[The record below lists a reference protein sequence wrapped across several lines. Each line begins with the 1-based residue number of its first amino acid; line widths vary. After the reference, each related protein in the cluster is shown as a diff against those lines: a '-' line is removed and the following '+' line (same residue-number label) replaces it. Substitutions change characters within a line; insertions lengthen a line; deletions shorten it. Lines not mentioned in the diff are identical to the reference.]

1 MVVKAIA
8 TFHRELSP
16 MAKKWYIIHTYS
28 GYERKVA
35 ESLMH
40 RIQANALEE
49 KIGQILIP
57 TEDVVEIRGGKKV
70 VSSKLFY
77 PGYILLE
84 MEMDNESWYV
94 VRHTPKVTGFVS
106 TGKEPIPL
114 TDEEVEKIVSRVS
127 TTAEQPK
134 PRFTFEHGESVKII
148 DGPFK
153 DFNGK
158 VDEVNLDR
166 NTVKVMLTI
175 LGRPTPVELEFIQ
188 VEKV

>member
-1 MVVKAIA
+1 
-8 TFHRELSP
+8 

-35 ESLMH
+35 ESLMSL
-40 RIQANALEE
+40 IQAKGLED
-49 KIGQILIP
+49 KIGQVLIP
-57 TEDVVEIRGGKKV
+57 TEDVMEMRGGKKV

-77 PGYILLE
+77 PGYILVE
-84 MEMDNESWYV
+84 MEMTNESWYV

-106 TGKEPIPL
+106 SGKEPIPL
-114 TDEEVEKIVSRVS
+114 TDEEVEQIVHRVS
-127 TTAEQPK
+127 TTAESPK
-134 PRFTFEHGESVKII
+134 PKFSFESGESVKII

-153 DFNGK
+153 DFNGR
-158 VDEVNLDR
+158 VDEVNPER

>member
-1 MVVKAIA
+1 
-8 TFHRELSP
+8 

-35 ESLMH
+35 ESLMSL
-40 RIQANALEE
+40 IQAKGLED
-49 KIGQILIP
+49 KIGQVLIP
-57 TEDVVEIRGGKKV
+57 TEDVMEMRGGKKV

-77 PGYILLE
+77 PGYILVE
-84 MEMDNESWYV
+84 MEMNNESWYV

-106 TGKEPIPL
+106 SGKEPIPL
-114 TDEEVEKIVSRVS
+114 TDEEVEQIVHRVS
-127 TTAEQPK
+127 TTAESPK
-134 PRFTFEHGESVKII
+134 PKFSFEPGESVKII

-153 DFNGK
+153 DFSGR
-158 VDEVNLDR
+158 VDEVNPER
-166 NTVKVMLTI
+166 STVKVMLTI

>member
-1 MVVKAIA
+1 
-8 TFHRELSP
+8 

-35 ESLMH
+35 ESLMN
-40 RIQANALEE
+40 RIQAKGLED
-49 KIGQILIP
+49 KIGQVLIP
-57 TEDVVEIRGGKKV
+57 TEDVMEMRGGKKV

-77 PGYILLE
+77 PGYILV
-84 MEMDNESWYV
+84 EMDMNNESWYV

-106 TGKEPIPL
+106 SGKEPIPL
-114 TDEEVEKIVSRVS
+114 TDEEVEQIVHRVS

-134 PRFTFEHGESVKII
+134 PKFSFEPGESVKII

-153 DFNGK
+153 DFSGR
-158 VDEVNLDR
+158 VDEVNPER